1 LIAADFRHLAGC
13 YRVYAIGN
21 YSTAFSVSVKKGDKD
36 MISLAKEITS
46 IVEDIVKHP
55 QKEMLVLACY
65 LHMQPELIDAVA
77 ISTLGGFESKAG
89 AFVGKNMFGYGA
101 QKGYSITN
109 LGKIQSDVIANAV
122 FIPPASPANKK
133 TWGVLTVNDCM
144 KICSS
149 ILFTER

>member
-1 LIAADFRHLAGC
+1 
-13 YRVYAIGN
+13 
-21 YSTAFSVSVKKGDKD
+21 

>member
-1 LIAADFRHLAGC
+1 
-13 YRVYAIGN
+13 
-21 YSTAFSVSVKKGDKD
+21 

-77 ISTLGGFESKAG
+77 YQLGGFESKAG

-133 TWGVLTVNDCM
+133 PGV
-144 KICSS
+144 
-149 ILFTER
+149 F